1 MGKTLVMIA
10 AHALEQHTLPEKPV
24 MHTEWTDAELR
35 EYEEVLVGKDI
46 DTAKQQQMFKGFKQL
61 DDDKGTIVPDGSV
74 WPLTL
79 SCMLLLL
86 HVLFV
91 GVVLLGFAPFSTFS
105 GERRLGFVDVRC
117 RLHALLWC
125 VGFDTGA
132 AAS

>member
-74 WPLTL
+74 RPLTL
-79 SCMLLLL
+79 IAL
-86 HVLFV
+86 HVFVAACVVCGRCPVGLCSFLYLF
-91 GVVLLGFAPFSTFS
+91 G
-105 GERRLGFVDVRC
+105 
-117 RLHALLWC
+117 
-125 VGFDTGA
+125 
-132 AAS
+132 